1 MPPFGRSNLIL
12 LLPCFT
18 VLCCYCMSVN
28 VVYVCCNAGR
38 SKFLLPLDRGGG
50 QAEGSCFLDLHINFI
65 SLQLCISY
73 LRLTIVVSL
82 LYL

>member
-1 MPPFGRSNLIL
+1 M
-12 LLPCFT
+12 
-18 VLCCYCMSVN
+18 
-28 VVYVCCNAGR
+28 YVCCNAGR